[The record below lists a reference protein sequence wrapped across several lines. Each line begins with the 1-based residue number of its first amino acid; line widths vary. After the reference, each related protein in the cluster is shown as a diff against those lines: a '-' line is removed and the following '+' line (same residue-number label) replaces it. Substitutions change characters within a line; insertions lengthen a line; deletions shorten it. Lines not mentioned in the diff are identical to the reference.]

1 MEETKIW
8 AVEGTSAAPLNTT
21 KQLEDEG
28 LFEEILTKN
37 PGMLEE
43 GLQLVGRQ
51 TSTAGGPLDL
61 LGVDI
66 YGKLVVFELK
76 RGRLNRDAVAQVID
90 YASDLNALDMDSLYN
105 RISEQSGNHE
115 GIKRIDDFGIWYD
128 EFRSNSELLEEEL
141 EPLVPPRM
149 VLVGLGVDDTTER
162 MVNYMSSGGMNIS
175 LLTFHGFVNTD
186 GKSLLARN
194 SEVSNARVT
203 GNSPGVSYYRASKMQ
218 FENGVQFLQSDIQNL
233 VYEIES
239 MFKDQLKGLS
249 AGYRPSRKNF
259 SLDYSWQEGA
269 LKTRTTLFIE
279 INSDGGGL
287 NIGFYPPAI
296 GLVSTEEFNKEGFL
310 FEQTPSSAITGPEDI
325 DYEFKFPLNSP
336 KEWDLRREQLTALTQ
351 KVREAYQARRAEA
364 GG

>member
-8 AVEGTSAAPLNTT
+8 TVEGNSATPLNTT
-21 KQLEDEG
+21 NQMESEG
-28 LFEEILTKN
+28 LLENILTAN
-37 PGMLEE
+37 PDMLEE

-90 YASDLNALDMDSLYN
+90 YASDLNALEMDSLYK

-115 GIKRIDDFGIWYD
+115 GIRKIDDFGNWYN
-128 EFRSNSELLEEEL
+128 EFRASSELLEAEL

-162 MVNYMSSGGMNIS
+162 MVSYMASGGMNIS
-175 LLTFHGFVNTD
+175 LLTFHGFVSSD
-186 GKSLLARN
+186 GKAMLARN
-194 SEVSNARVT
+194 AEVSNARVT
-203 GNSPGVSYYRASKMQ
+203 GNSQGVSYYRASKMQ
-218 FENGVQFLQSDIQNL
+218 FESGVQFLQSDIQNL
-233 VYEIES
+233 VDEIER
-239 MFKDQLKGLS
+239 MFRSQIKGLR
-249 AGYRPSRKNF
+249 AGYTPSRKNF

-279 INSDGGGL
+279 INNDGDGL
-287 NIGFYPPAI
+287 KIGFYPPAI
-296 GLVSTEEFNKEGFL
+296 GLLSTDEFNGFEKNSTL
-310 FEQTPSSAITGPEDI
+310 AITGPEGI
-325 DYEFKFPLNSP
+325 DYEYGLPLYSLDEWNS
-336 KEWDLRREQLTALTQ
+336 KKEQLLALTLKIWQ
-351 KVREAYQARRAEA
+351 AYQAKRAEA